1 MKSARDGKVQ
11 LKDSFVELRDRE
23 AWLVRA
29 HIGPYTHGNRQNHE
43 PERARKLLLKRREI
57 ERLGSKV
64 QMKGLTVV
72 PLRVLARGSW
82 IKVEIA
88 LVQGKKLHDKRERE
102 RERELDREM
111 DQALKQAAG
120 SSTQPFRKSRASGDR
135 AAVERR
141 GGARSAARLDPGGG
155 WGGAERARCDSE
167 APGSTTPP
175 MTSA

>member
-1 MKSARDGKVQ
+1 MAKPESGVRVLAQNRRAHHDYHILETLEAGLQLAGTEVKSARDGKVQ

-57 ERLGSKV
+57 ERLAGRV
-64 QMKGLTVV
+64 RMKGLTVV

-111 DQALKQAAG
+111 EQARKQVVG
-120 SSTQPFRKSRASGDR
+120 
-135 AAVERR
+135 
-141 GGARSAARLDPGGG
+141 RSAPD
-155 WGGAERARCDSE
+155 
-167 APGSTTPP
+167 
-175 MTSA
+175 

>member
-1 MKSARDGKVQ
+1 
-11 LKDSFVELRDRE
+11 VELRNRE

-57 ERLGSKV
+57 ERLAGRV

-111 DQALKQAAG
+111 EQARKQAVG
-120 SSTQPFRKSRASGDR
+120 RSSD
-135 AAVERR
+135 
-141 GGARSAARLDPGGG
+141 
-155 WGGAERARCDSE
+155 
-167 APGSTTPP
+167 
-175 MTSA
+175 

>member
-1 MKSARDGKVQ
+1 M
-11 LKDSFVELRDRE
+11 
-23 AWLVRA
+23 RA

-111 DQALKQAAG
+111 DQALKQAQGRGLKSETGAMAAPAP
-120 SSTQPFRKSRASGDR
+120 SSAPTAS
-135 AAVERR
+135 ERQDVVNTH
-141 GGARSAARLDPGGG
+141 GLRLPPDC
-155 WGGAERARCDSE
+155 RLCY
-167 APGSTTPP
+167 TP
-175 MTSA
+175 